1 MAFILR
7 PSGENFYMVGPC
19 IVPPRLRDRALENS
33 YPQTYEGDEFVI
45 I

>member
-7 PSGENFYMVGPC
+7 PSGEHFHMVGPC
-19 IVPPRLRDRALENS
+19 IVPPRLRDGALEKS
-33 YPQTYEGDEFVI
+33 YSPAYERDEFVI

>member
-7 PSGENFYMVGPC
+7 PAGKHFQVVGPC
-19 IVPPRLRDRALENS
+19 IVSPRLRDEALEKVCS
-33 YPQTYEGDEFVI
+33 PTSVGDEFVI